1 MEAGQLNATALETTA
16 PTTRLVAC
24 KALLQG
30 AVLGAIA
37 FVIVVLAVG
46 TVSFYSDRS
55 LIDQKIR
62 SAVQD
67 ETIQIPGR
75 WDITDPRGMD
85 TFSDCLVLQSLKLSP
100 DRFLLNLFDT
110 YVYNTPYNAGKVHP
124 CNSLSRSYEND
135 GAPELYVTS
144 YSRYWWGSASLAKI
158 ALGQTGLSLAQ
169 YRDVV
174 FFSLI
179 LSLGF
184 FTLTFYQ
191 SFRPASLFFTPY
203 LISVCFG
210 FSLLS
215 LGQSISETPEET
227 IALLILSIYNLT
239 HIENRSLYVRAAC
252 YSLLGAICVYLDL
265 LNAVVMLATTI
276 MCCQWIASTMSKHP
290 FSSSSQNSQILSL
303 LINLGLVVT
312 GACFAIFIRLVG
324 YSYVSGNS
332 FFDVFLQW
340 KNNLTS
346 RFYGN
351 VYVFSDQRSGTI
363 TDVARAL
370 WHNRADPFYG
380 VLTKHG
386 ADVFYALGFLGWV
399 LLVPLCCWGL
409 AKKQKLPLDV
419 VLGFLLGGIMIP
431 GWFFIFKQHTIIHNW
446 LTGRLLSLF
455 AGLGMSAAIT
465 MLTILIARRG
475 VDEPPDLAQRR

>member
-1 MEAGQLNATALETTA
+1 MLNATALETKA
-16 PTTRLVAC
+16 PTTRLNAC

-37 FVIVVLAVG
+37 FLIFVLAVG
-46 TVSFYSDRS
+46 SVSFYSDRS
-55 LIDQKIR
+55 LINQKIR
-62 SAVQD
+62 SAIQD
-67 ETIQIPGR
+67 ETTQIPGR
-75 WDITDPRGMD
+75 WHIIGID
-85 TFSDCLVLQSLKLSP
+85 TFTDCLVLQSLKLSP

-110 YVYNTPYNAGKVHP
+110 YVYGASWSGYT
-124 CNSLSRSYEND
+124 CEILSRSYEND
-135 GAPELYVTS
+135 GATELAVRS

-169 YRDVV
+169 YRNVV

-210 FSLLS
+210 FSLLT
-215 LGQSISETPEET
+215 LGQSISHAPEEI

-239 HIENRSLYVRAAC
+239 HIENRSLYVRAAS

-265 LNAVVMLATTI
+265 LNAAVMLVPTI
-276 MCCQWIASTMSKHP
+276 MCCQWIASTLSKTLP
-290 FSSSSQNSQILSL
+290 YSSSSKNRGILSL
-303 LINLGLVVT
+303 LINLWLVVT

-324 YSYVSGNS
+324 YSYVSGTN
-332 FFDVFLQW
+332 FFEVLLQW
-340 KNNLTS
+340 KNDLTI
-346 RFYGN
+346 RFAAKIDLFGPPMTP
-351 VYVFSDQRSGTI
+351 TI
-363 TDVARAL
+363 TDVARYL
-370 WHNRADPFYG
+370 WHSRAIPFYG
-380 VLTKHG
+380 VLTKHGADVYALGFLG

-399 LLVPLCCWGL
+399 LLVPLCWGL

-431 GWFFIFKQHTIIHNW
+431 GWFFIFKEHTIIHPW
-446 LTGRLLSLF
+446 MTGRLLSLF

-465 MLTILIARRG
+465 MFAILITRRG
-475 VDEPPDLAQRR
+475 VDEPPNLAQRR

>member
-1 MEAGQLNATALETTA
+1 MNATTLETTA
-16 PTTRLVAC
+16 PTTRLNAC

-37 FVIVVLAVG
+37 FLIFVLAVG
-46 TVSFYSDRS
+46 SVSFYSDRS
-55 LIDQKIR
+55 LINQKIR
-62 SAVQD
+62 SAIQD

-85 TFSDCLVLQSLKLSP
+85 TFTDCLVLQSLKLSP
-100 DRFLLNLFDT
+100 DRFLPNLFDT
-110 YVYNTPYNAGKVHP
+110 YVYNTPYNGGKVHP
-124 CNSLSRSYEND
+124 CNSLSRSYDND

-144 YSRYWWGSASLAKI
+144 YSRYWWGSASLAMI

-215 LGQSISETPEET
+215 LGQSISQTPEEI

-239 HIENRSLYVRAAC
+239 HIENRSLYVRAAG

-265 LNAVVMLATTI
+265 LNAVVMLVPTI
-276 MCCQWIASTMSKHP
+276 MCCQWIASTLSKHP
-290 FSSSSQNSQILSL
+290 FSSSSKNRRILSL

-324 YSYVSGNS
+324 YSYVSGKS
-332 FFDVFLQW
+332 FFDVLLQW
-340 KNNLTS
+340 KNDLTS
-346 RFYGN
+346 WFGRKCTCC
-351 VYVFSDQRSGTI
+351 QRSATGDHHGRGT
-363 TDVARAL
+363 
-370 WHNRADPFYG
+370 
-380 VLTKHG
+380 
-386 ADVFYALGFLGWV
+386 
-399 LLVPLCCWGL
+399 
-409 AKKQKLPLDV
+409 
-419 VLGFLLGGIMIP
+419 GIM
-431 GWFFIFKQHTIIHNW
+431 
-446 LTGRLLSLF
+446 
-455 AGLGMSAAIT
+455 
-465 MLTILIARRG
+465 
-475 VDEPPDLAQRR
+475 AQ

>member
-16 PTTRLVAC
+16 PTNRLSAC
-24 KALLQG
+24 KILLQG

-37 FVIVVLAVG
+37 FLIFVLAVG
-46 TVSFYSDRS
+46 TVSFYSNRS

-62 SAVQD
+62 SAIQD
-67 ETIQIPGR
+67 DTIQIPGR

-85 TFSDCLVLQSLKLSP
+85 TFTDCLVLQSLKLSP
-100 DRFLLNLFDT
+100 DTFLLNLFDT
-110 YVYNTPYNAGKVHP
+110 YVYTAVYNAGKVHP
-124 CNSLSRSYEND
+124 CNSLSRSYDND
-135 GAPELYVTS
+135 GATELVVTS
-144 YSRYWWGSASLAKI
+144 YSRYWWGSASLSKI
-158 ALGQTGLSLAQ
+158 ALGQTGLSLVQ

-174 FFSLI
+174 FVSLL

-203 LISVCFG
+203 LMSVCFG

-215 LGQSISETPEET
+215 LGQSISQTPEEI
-227 IALLILSIYNLT
+227 IALLILSIYSLT
-239 HIENRSLYVRAAC
+239 HIECRSLYVRAAC

-265 LNAVVMLATTI
+265 LNAVVILVPTI
-276 MCCQWIASTMSKHP
+276 MCCQWIASTLSKHP
-290 FSSSSQNSQILSL
+290 FSSSSKNRGILSL

-324 YSYVSGNS
+324 YSYVSGKS
-332 FFDVFLQW
+332 FFDVLLQW
-340 KNNLTS
+340 KNELTS
-346 RFYGN
+346 WFGGN
-351 VYVFSDQRSGTI
+351 VHVASGQAPGTI
-363 TDVARAL
+363 TDVAREL
-370 WHNRADPFYG
+370 WHGRADPFYG
-380 VLTKHG
+380 VLTNHG

-399 LLVPLCCWGL
+399 LLVPLCWGL

-419 VLGFLLGGIMIP
+419 VLGFLLAGIMVP
-431 GWFFIFKQHTIIHNW
+431 GWFFIFKQHTIIHAW
-446 LTGRLLSLF
+446 MTGRLLSLF

-465 MLTILIARRG
+465 MFAILITRRG
-475 VDEPPDLAQRR
+475 VDEPLNLAQRR

>member
-16 PTTRLVAC
+16 PTNRLSAC
-24 KALLQG
+24 KVLLQG

-37 FVIVVLAVG
+37 FLIFVLAVG

-62 SAVQD
+62 SAIQD
-67 ETIQIPGR
+67 ETIQIPGS

-85 TFSDCLVLQSLKLSP
+85 TFTDCLVLQSLKLSP
-100 DRFLLNLFDT
+100 DRFLPNLFDT
-110 YVYNTPYNAGKVHP
+110 YVYTALYNAGKVHP

-135 GAPELYVTS
+135 GATELAVTS

-174 FFSLI
+174 FFSLL

-191 SFRPASLFFTPY
+191 SFRPASLFLTPY

-215 LGQSISETPEET
+215 LGQSISQTPEEI

-265 LNAVVMLATTI
+265 LNAVVMLVPTI
-276 MCCQWIASTMSKHP
+276 MCCQWIASTLSKHP
-290 FSSSSQNSQILSL
+290 FSSSSGNRRILSL
-303 LINLGLVVT
+303 LFNLGLVVT

-324 YSYVSGNS
+324 YSYVSGKS
-332 FFDVFLQW
+332 FFDVLLQW
-340 KNNLTS
+340 KNDLTS
-346 RFYGN
+346 WFAGN
-351 VYVFSDQRSGTI
+351 AHVVSGQPPGTI

-370 WHNRADPFYG
+370 WHRRADPFYG
-380 VLTKHG
+380 VLTNHG

-399 LLVPLCCWGL
+399 LLVPLCWGL

-431 GWFFIFKQHTIIHNW
+431 GWFFIFKQHTIIHAW
-446 LTGRLLSLF
+446 MTGRLLSLF
-455 AGLGMSAAIT
+455 AGVGMSAAIT
-465 MLTILIARRG
+465 MFAILITRRS
-475 VDEPPDLAQRR
+475 VEEPPDLAQRR